1 MSGRHMQC
9 LGVNCV
15 SSTLDIICNP
25 SISGLTDD
33 MPFSEESLTIF
44 VVPSRRGCTPAE
56 PIYTNQFDKDI
67 LCV

>member
-25 SISGLTDD
+25 SISGLTDV

-44 VVPSRRGCTPAE
+44 LVPFRRSCTSAE
-56 PIYTNQFDKDI
+56 TIYTNQFDRVI